1 MTPAG
6 HESAFLRSRTEEM
19 EQTRQKKPQI
29 TRSYERY
36 LSATG
41 EDVDSN
47 LCDSDGERELVSMC
61 QSGGLIGMDR
71 AYSHYDHG
79 TKHMVAY

>member
-1 MTPAG
+1 MG
-6 HESAFLRSRTEEM
+6 
-19 EQTRQKKPQI
+19 QTRQKKQQI

-41 EDVDSN
+41 DDAESV

-61 QSGGLIGMDR
+61 QSGGLLGMDR
-71 AYSHYDHG
+71 AYSQCDHG
-79 TKHMVAY
+79 SKHMVAY